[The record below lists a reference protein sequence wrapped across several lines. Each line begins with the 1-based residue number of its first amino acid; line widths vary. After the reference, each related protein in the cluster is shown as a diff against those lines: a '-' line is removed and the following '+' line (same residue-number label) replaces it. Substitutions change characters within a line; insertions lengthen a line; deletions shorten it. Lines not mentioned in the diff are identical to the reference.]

1 MAQLFFR
8 YGTMNSGKS
17 VELLKVAHNYR
28 ESGKTVILLTS
39 SLDTRDGL
47 GKISSR
53 IGISEKAIPIY
64 KDTNIMG
71 EIIDN
76 NLIANNPSCILVD
89 ESQFLSEDQI
99 KQLADIVDVLNIPV
113 ICYGLKNDFTN
124 HLFDGS
130 EALLRYAD
138 KIEEIKTVCQ
148 FCNRKATMQLRMV
161 DGKPV
166 YEGEQVQI
174 GGNESYV
181 SVCRDHWNSVQ
192 KDNIQRNNI
201 INK

>member
-53 IGISEKAIPIY
+53 IGISENAIPIY

-89 ESQFLSEDQI
+89 EAQFLSEDQI

-130 EALLRYAD
+130 DALLRYAD

-192 KDNIQRNNI
+192 KDNIQRNNV